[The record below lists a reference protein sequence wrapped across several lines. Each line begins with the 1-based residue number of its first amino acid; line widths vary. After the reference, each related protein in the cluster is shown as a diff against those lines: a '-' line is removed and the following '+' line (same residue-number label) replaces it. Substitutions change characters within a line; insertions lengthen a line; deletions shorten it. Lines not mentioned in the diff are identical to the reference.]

1 MIYCVQIWCKATVFV
16 VIFITIFVGFV
27 LKLFYQKE
35 KIMKVK
41 PLFDRV
47 LILPQEKENVS
58 KFGIVLPSTAQE
70 KPQMGEVVAIGT
82 GGMLDGSEIVMQ
94 VSVGQKV
101 LYNKYAGSEL
111 KLDDE
116 NFVILRQSDIVGI
129 LED

>member
-1 MIYCVQIWCKATVFV
+1 
-16 VIFITIFVGFV
+16 
-27 LKLFYQKE
+27 
-35 KIMKVK
+35 MKVK

-94 VSVGQKV
+94 VCVGQKV

>member
-1 MIYCVQIWCKATVFV
+1 
-16 VIFITIFVGFV
+16 
-27 LKLFYQKE
+27 
-35 KIMKVK
+35 MKVK